1 MNKQIKV
8 TAEKEAFEPQMS
20 KAHALEAI
28 KTLKQAKALREVIGP
43 IAMQHLE
50 DLESATD
57 SLTFCMAE
65 LMPLDY
71 HDVVSWSRSAYEAS
85 DAIASVPKDFDSDHL
100 PSYRKYLRANLML
113 EGELSEGYRSDFRY
127 ADQRLFCRT
136 SNAFQRTFNISLTKW
151 QADHFDHYGIDRE
164 GFEVA
169 T

>member
-8 TAEKEAFEPQMS
+8 TAEKEAFEPKMS

-28 KTLKQAKALREVIGP
+28 KTLKQAKALREVLGP

-57 SLTFCMAE
+57 SLAFCMAE

-85 DAIASVPKDFDSDHL
+85 DAIASVPIDFDSDHL
-100 PSYRKYLRANLML
+100 PSYRKHLRANLML

-127 ADQRLFCRT
+127 ADQRLFCHT
-136 SNAFQRTFNISLTKW
+136 STAFHRAFNISLTKW